1 MVPSVIAPLASLSCT
16 TARPVLVKHKHR
28 ETINKGNVA
37 RMQWRL
43 QLCSCTEKTVAR
55 SAFDSYL
62 PVFFYRISLHQPSQD
77 ATLTL
82 RRIHLLFFHH
92 VCALVSLRAKWHPLL
107 HDPKSHFLYC
117 VKLFSLFIRIYF
129 HNDFKL
135 LYPGILEIRWFICRM
150 FSISGALY

>member
-43 QLCSCTEKTVAR
+43 WLYSRTVSRFAV
-55 SAFDSYL
+55 DSYL
-62 PVFFYRISLHQPSQD
+62 PVLLYRISLHQPSHN
-77 ATLTL
+77 AIFTL
-82 RRIHLLFFHH
+82 RWIHPLFYHR
-92 VCALVSLRAKWHPLL
+92 VCVLVFLRAKWHPPL

-129 HNDFKL
+129 HNDFQL
-135 LYPGILEIRWFICRM
+135 LNPGILESRWFIFRM
-150 FSISGALY
+150 FSISDALY